1 MRHTNAE
8 TNIRTAKE
16 KAAQR
21 LAHTL
26 TDHVPCNIARRNH
39 GKFNGGGTVH
49 FSPRN
54 LLQYD
59 VRHEN
64 FHTLCTTSV
73 VLRATTQFRN
83 SER

>member
-1 MRHTNAE
+1 MCHTNAE

-26 TDHVPCNIARRNH
+26 TLTARRSH

-59 VRHEN
+59 VRHEH

-83 SER
+83 SEL